1 MRLSQKPPDMFVA
14 VQEQAPALLSVLQRR
29 LAMLVMAALLVLSL
43 WLIEPRPIQVLHAT
57 VMGSLTLL
65 LIVLSLFD
73 GVGRP
78 MLRISAMAA
87 ATMGLILL
95 GQAEPGFTP
104 VGAYI
109 VVLDATQLLRLRMA
123 LGVTGA
129 IFATYVVRQ
138 LWAPGGLQV
147 GWVGIAFNLGFLVFA
162 FVLLYGAR
170 RLRDEQ
176 FRVRALLTE
185 LEARR
190 DRDLAAAKVEERTRL
205 ARDIHDVLAHSLTAL
220 IVQLDGA
227 RMLLTGERASD
238 EAVSSVL
245 RARHLAQEGLD
256 ETRRAVGTLRG
267 DRVPGARMLVSL
279 VQDFERDSG
288 LPCDYSVD
296 GEPVELESPAQLAL
310 YRTAQEALT
319 NVRKHAP
326 ANRVQIHLRYS
337 TGGAELT
344 VDDVGAAP
352 GPRPNGAGEGYGL
365 EGMRERAEL
374 LGGSLEAG
382 PRDTGFRVRL
392 WLPA

>member
-1 MRLSQKPPDMFVA
+1 MRLSQKPPDMFLA
-14 VQEQAPALLSVLQRR
+14 VQEQAPALLSLRQRR

-43 WLIEPRPIQVLHAT
+43 WLIEPRPVQALHAT
-57 VMGSLTLL
+57 AMGSLTLL

-129 IFATYVVRQ
+129 IFATYAVRQ

-267 DRVPGARMLVSL
+267 EGVPGARMLAGL
-279 VQDFERDSG
+279 LKDFERDSG
-288 LPCDYSVD
+288 LQCDYSVD
-296 GEPVELESPAQLAL
+296 GEPVELASPAQLAL

-326 ANRVQIHLRYS
+326 ANRVQVHLRYA
-337 TGGAELT
+337 TGGAELI
-344 VDDVGAAP
+344 VDDFGDAP
-352 GPRPNGAGEGYGL
+352 VPTPNGEGYGL

-374 LGGSLEAG
+374 LGGSLQAG

>member
-1 MRLSQKPPDMFVA
+1 MFVA
-14 VQEQAPALLSVLQRR
+14 VEGQAPALMSVGQRR
-29 LAMLVMAALLVLSL
+29 LAMLVMAALLILSL
-43 WLIEPRPIQVLHAT
+43 WLLEPRPVQVPHAAA
-57 VMGSLTLL
+57 MAALTLL
-65 LIVLSLFD
+65 LIVLSVFEEI
-73 GVGRP
+73 GRP
-78 MLRISAMAA
+78 TLRISAMAA
-87 ATMGLILL
+87 ATMGLIVLTETL
-95 GQAEPGFTP
+95 PASTP

-109 VVLDATQLLRLRMA
+109 VVLDATQSLRLRA
-123 LGVTGA
+123 AFGITGA
-129 IFATYVVRQ
+129 VFATYCVRQ
-138 LWAPGGLQV
+138 LWASGGLQDN
-147 GWVGIAFNLGFLVFA
+147 WVGIAFNLGFLVFA
-162 FVLLYGAR
+162 FLLLYGAR

-176 FRVRALLTE
+176 FRVRTLLAE

-190 DRDLAAAKVEERTRL
+190 DRDLEAAKVQERTRL

-238 EAVSSVL
+238 EAVGSVL

-267 DRVPGARMLVSL
+267 EGVPGARMLAGL
-279 VQDFERDSG
+279 VNDFERDSG
-288 LPCDYSVD
+288 LQCDYSVD
-296 GEPVELESPAQLAL
+296 GEPVELASPAQLAL

-326 ANRVQIHLRYS
+326 ANRVQVHLRYA
-337 TGGAELT
+337 TGGAELI
-344 VDDVGAAP
+344 VDDFGDAP
-352 GPRPNGAGEGYGL
+352 APTPNGAGEGYGL

-374 LGGSLEAG
+374 LGGTLEAG

>member
-1 MRLSQKPPDMFVA
+1 MFVA
-14 VQEQAPALLSVLQRR
+14 VEGQAPALMSVGQRR

-43 WLIEPRPIQVLHAT
+43 WLLEPRPVQLLHAAA
-57 VMGSLTLL
+57 MAALTLL
-65 LIVLSLFD
+65 LIVLSVFEEI
-73 GVGRP
+73 GRP
-78 MLRISAMAA
+78 TLRISAMAA

-95 GQAEPGFTP
+95 TETAPGSTP

-109 VVLDATQLLRLRMA
+109 VVLDATQSLRLRAA

-129 IFATYVVRQ
+129 VFATYCARQ
-138 LWAPGGLQV
+138 LWAPGGLQDN
-147 GWVGIAFNLGFLVFA
+147 WVGIAFNLGFLVFA
-162 FVLLYGAR
+162 FLLLYGAR

-176 FRVRALLTE
+176 FRVRTLLAE

-190 DRDLAAAKVEERTRL
+190 DRDLEAAKVQERTRL

-227 RMLLTGERASD
+227 RMLLTGEHVSE
-238 EAVSSVL
+238 EAVGSVL

-267 DRVPGARMLVSL
+267 EGVPGARMLAGL
-279 VQDFERDSG
+279 VNDFERDSG
-288 LPCDYSVD
+288 LQCDYSVD
-296 GEPVELESPAQLAL
+296 GEPVELASPAQLAL

-326 ANRVQIHLRYS
+326 TNRVQVHLRYA
-337 TGGAELT
+337 TGGAELI
-344 VDDVGAAP
+344 VDDFGDAP
-352 GPRPNGAGEGYGL
+352 APTPNGAGEGYGL

-374 LGGSLEAG
+374 LGGTLEAG

>member
-1 MRLSQKPPDMFVA
+1 MFVA
-14 VQEQAPALLSVLQRR
+14 VEGQAPALMSVGQRR

-43 WLIEPRPIQVLHAT
+43 WLLEPRPLHVPHAAA
-57 VMGSLTLL
+57 MAALTLL
-65 LIVLSLFD
+65 LIVLSVFEEI
-73 GVGRP
+73 GRP
-78 MLRISAMAA
+78 TLRISAMAA

-95 GQAEPGFTP
+95 TETAPGSTP

-109 VVLDATQLLRLRMA
+109 VVLDATQSLRLRGA

-129 IFATYVVRQ
+129 VFATYCARQ
-138 LWAPGGLQV
+138 LWAPGGLQDN
-147 GWVGIAFNLGFLVFA
+147 WVGIAFNLGFLIFA
-162 FVLLYGAR
+162 FLLLYGAR

-176 FRVRALLTE
+176 FRVRTLLAE

-190 DRDLAAAKVEERTRL
+190 DRDLEAAKVQERTRL

-227 RMLLTGERASD
+227 RMLLTEERASE
-238 EAVSSVL
+238 EAVGSVL

-267 DRVPGARMLVSL
+267 ESAPGARMLAGL
-279 VQDFERDSG
+279 VKDFERDSG
-288 LPCDYSVD
+288 LQCDYSVD
-296 GEPVELESPAQLAL
+296 GEPVELASPAQLAL

-326 ANRVQIHLRYS
+326 ANRVQVHLRYA
-337 TGGAELT
+337 TGGAELI
-344 VDDVGAAP
+344 VDDFGDAP
-352 GPRPNGAGEGYGL
+352 VPTPNGEGYGL

-374 LGGSLEAG
+374 LGGSLQAG

>member
-1 MRLSQKPPDMFVA
+1 MFVA
-14 VQEQAPALLSVLQRR
+14 VEGQAPALMSVGQRR

-43 WLIEPRPIQVLHAT
+43 WLLEPRPLQVLHAAA
-57 VMGSLTLL
+57 MAALTLL
-65 LIVLSLFD
+65 LIVLSVFEEI
-73 GVGRP
+73 GRP
-78 MLRISAMAA
+78 TLRISAMAA

-95 GQAEPGFTP
+95 TQTAPASTP

-109 VVLDATQLLRLRMA
+109 VVLDATQSLRLRAA

-129 IFATYVVRQ
+129 VFATYCVRQ
-138 LWAPGGLQV
+138 LWAPGGLQDN
-147 GWVGIAFNLGFLVFA
+147 WVGIAFNLGFLVFA
-162 FVLLYGAR
+162 FMLLYGAR

-176 FRVRALLTE
+176 FRVRALLAE

-190 DRDLAAAKVEERTRL
+190 DRDLEAAKVQERTRL
-205 ARDIHDVLAHSLTAL
+205 AREIHDVLAHSLTAL
-220 IVQLDGA
+220 IVQLDSA
-227 RMLLTGERASD
+227 RMLLTGERASE
-238 EAVSSVL
+238 EAVGSVL

-267 DRVPGARMLVSL
+267 EGVPGARMLAGL
-279 VQDFERDSG
+279 VKDFERDSG
-288 LPCDYSVD
+288 LQCDYSVD
-296 GEPVELESPAQLAL
+296 GEPVELASPAQLAL

-326 ANRVQIHLRYS
+326 ANQVQVHLRYA
-337 TGGAELT
+337 TGGAELI
-344 VDDVGAAP
+344 VDDFGDAP
-352 GPRPNGAGEGYGL
+352 APTPNGAGEGYGL

>member
-1 MRLSQKPPDMFVA
+1 MFVA
-14 VQEQAPALLSVLQRR
+14 VEGQAPALMSVGQRR
-29 LAMLVMAALLVLSL
+29 LAMLVMAALLILSL
-43 WLIEPRPIQVLHAT
+43 WLLEPRPVQVLHAAA
-57 VMGSLTLL
+57 MAALTLL
-65 LIVLSLFD
+65 LIVLSIFEEI
-73 GVGRP
+73 GRP
-78 MLRISAMAA
+78 TLRISAMAA

-95 GQAEPGFTP
+95 TETDPGSTP

-109 VVLDATQLLRLRMA
+109 VVLDATQSLRLRAA

-129 IFATYVVRQ
+129 IFATYSARQ
-138 LWAPGGLQV
+138 LWAPGGLQDN
-147 GWVGIAFNLGFLVFA
+147 WVGIAFNLGFLVFA
-162 FVLLYGAR
+162 FLLLYGAR

-176 FRVRALLTE
+176 FRVRTLLAE

-190 DRDLAAAKVEERTRL
+190 DRDLEAAKVQERTRL

-227 RMLLTGERASD
+227 RMLLTGEHASE
-238 EAVSSVL
+238 EAVGSVL

-267 DRVPGARMLVSL
+267 EGVPGARMLAGL
-279 VQDFERDSG
+279 LKDFERDSG
-288 LPCDYSVD
+288 LQCDYSVD
-296 GEPVELESPAQLAL
+296 GEPVELASPAQLAL

-326 ANRVQIHLRYS
+326 ANRVQVHLRYA
-337 TGGAELT
+337 TGGAELI
-344 VDDVGAAP
+344 VDDFGDAP
-352 GPRPNGAGEGYGL
+352 ASTPNGAGEGYGL

>member
-1 MRLSQKPPDMFVA
+1 MFVTMLD
-14 VQEQAPALLSVLQRR
+14 QAPALLTVRQRR
-29 LAMLVMAALLVLSL
+29 LAVLVISAMLVLFL
-43 WLIEPRPIQVLHAT
+43 WLNEIPNPLNSYPFDPLHAAA
-57 VMGSLTLL
+57 MGALTLT
-65 LIVLSLFD
+65 LIALSFLD
-73 GVGRP
+73 QIGHP
-78 MLRISAMAA
+78 ILRIAAMAA
-87 ATMGLILL
+87 ATTGLMVL
-95 GQAEPGFTP
+95 ARTP
-104 VGAYI
+104 SQTPIGAYI
-109 VVLDATQLLRLRMA
+109 VILDATQLLRLRTA
-123 LGVTGA
+123 LAITGVLCA
-129 IFATYVVRQ
+129 AFIATAFRGP
-138 LWAPGGLQV
+138 AGIEA
-147 GWVGIAFNLGFLVFA
+147 GWVNVAFNTGFFMFA

-176 FRVRALLTE
+176 FRVRTLLAE

-190 DRDLAAAKVEERTRL
+190 ARDLAAAKSEERTRL

-227 RMLLTGERASD
+227 RMLLTRERASD
-238 EAVSSVL
+238 EAVGSVV

-267 DRVPGARMLVSL
+267 DRVPGAEMLAGL
-279 VQDFERDSG
+279 VDEFRLDSG
-288 LPCDYSVD
+288 VDCDYSVD
-296 GEPVELESPAQLAL
+296 GEPVELASPAQLAL

-326 ANRVQIHLRYS
+326 SNRVQVHLHYAPD
-337 TGGAELT
+337 GAQLT
-344 VDDVGAAP
+344 VDDFGA
-352 GPRPNGAGEGYGL
+352 GPPPQPNGTVDGYGL

>member
-1 MRLSQKPPDMFVA
+1 MFVP
-14 VQEQAPALLSVLQRR
+14 VQDHAPALLTVRQRR
-29 LAMLVMAALLVLSL
+29 LAMLVMAALLVLFV
-43 WLIEPRPIQVLHAT
+43 WVNEPRPYQPVHAAA
-57 VMGSLTLL
+57 MGALTLL

-73 GVGRP
+73 QIGRP
-78 MLRISAMAA
+78 TLRIGAMTA
-87 ATMGLILL
+87 ATIGLMLL
-95 GQAEPGFTP
+95 ARNPSETP

-109 VVLDATQLLRLRMA
+109 VILDATQQLRLRTA
-123 LGVTGA
+123 LGFTGA
-129 IFATYVVRQ
+129 ITVILVAEQ
-138 LWAPGGLQV
+138 LRAPGGIEAS
-147 GWVGIAFNLGFLVFA
+147 WVNVAFNLGFFIFA
-162 FVLLYGAR
+162 FMLLYGAR

-176 FRVRALLTE
+176 FRVRTLLAE
-185 LEARR
+185 LEGRR
-190 DRDLAAAKVEERTRL
+190 ERDLEAAKVEERTRL

-227 RMLLTGERASD
+227 RMLLTDERASD
-238 EAVSSVL
+238 EAVGSVL

-267 DRVPGARMLVSL
+267 DRVPGARMLAGL
-279 VQDFERDSG
+279 IEDFERDSG
-288 LPCDYSVD
+288 LACDYSVD
-296 GEPVELESPAQLAL
+296 GEPVELGSPVELAL

-326 ANRVQIHLRYS
+326 ANRVQVHLRYAS
-337 TGGAELT
+337 GGAELT
-344 VDDVGAAP
+344 VDDFGSAP
-352 GPRPNGAGEGYGL
+352 APRPNGSTEGYGL

>member
-57 VMGSLTLL
+57 AMGSLTLL

-129 IFATYVVRQ
+129 IFATYAVRQ

-296 GEPVELESPAQLAL
+296 GEPIELESPAQLAL

-344 VDDVGAAP
+344 VDDFGAAP
-352 GPRPNGAGEGYGL
+352 APGSNGAGEGYGL

>member
-1 MRLSQKPPDMFVA
+1 MFVA
-14 VQEQAPALLSVLQRR
+14 VEGQAPALMSVGQRR
-29 LAMLVMAALLVLSL
+29 LAMLVMAALLILSL
-43 WLIEPRPIQVLHAT
+43 WLLEPRPVQVLHAAA
-57 VMGSLTLL
+57 MAALTLL
-65 LIVLSLFD
+65 LIVLSIFEEI
-73 GVGRP
+73 GRP
-78 MLRISAMAA
+78 TLRISAMAA

-95 GQAEPGFTP
+95 TETDPGSTP

-109 VVLDATQLLRLRMA
+109 VVLDATQSLRLRAA

-129 IFATYVVRQ
+129 VFATYSVRQ
-138 LWAPGGLQV
+138 LWAPGGLHDN
-147 GWVGIAFNLGFLVFA
+147 WVGIAFNLGFLVFA
-162 FVLLYGAR
+162 FLLLYGAR

-176 FRVRALLTE
+176 FRVRTLLAE

-190 DRDLAAAKVEERTRL
+190 DRDLEAAKVQERTRL

-227 RMLLTGERASD
+227 RMLLTGEHASE
-238 EAVSSVL
+238 EAVGSVL

-267 DRVPGARMLVSL
+267 EGVPGARMLAGL
-279 VQDFERDSG
+279 LKDFERDSG
-288 LPCDYSVD
+288 LQCDYSVD
-296 GEPVELESPAQLAL
+296 GEPVELASPAQLAL

-326 ANRVQIHLRYS
+326 ANRVQVHLRYA
-337 TGGAELT
+337 TGGAELI
-344 VDDVGAAP
+344 VDDFGDAP
-352 GPRPNGAGEGYGL
+352 APTPNGAGEGYGL

>member
-14 VQEQAPALLSVLQRR
+14 VQEQAPALLSVRQRR

-57 VMGSLTLL
+57 AMGSLTLL

-73 GVGRP
+73 EVGRP
-78 MLRISAMAA
+78 TLRISAMAA

-95 GQAEPGFTP
+95 GQAEPGTTP

-344 VDDVGAAP
+344 VDDFGAAP
-352 GPRPNGAGEGYGL
+352 APGSNGAGEGYGL

>member
-57 VMGSLTLL
+57 AMGSLTLL

-123 LGVTGA
+123 LGVTGV
-129 IFATYVVRQ
+129 IFATYAVRQ

-296 GEPVELESPAQLAL
+296 GEPIELESPAQLAL

-344 VDDVGAAP
+344 VDDFGAAP
-352 GPRPNGAGEGYGL
+352 APGSNGAGEGYGL

>member
-1 MRLSQKPPDMFVA
+1 
-14 VQEQAPALLSVLQRR
+14 
-29 LAMLVMAALLVLSL
+29 MAA
-43 WLIEPRPIQVLHAT
+43 
-57 VMGSLTLL
+57 LTLL
-65 LIVLSLFD
+65 LIVLSVFEEI
-73 GVGRP
+73 GRP
-78 MLRISAMAA
+78 TLRISAMAA

-95 GQAEPGFTP
+95 TETAPGSTP

-109 VVLDATQLLRLRMA
+109 VVLDATQSLRLRGA

-129 IFATYVVRQ
+129 VFATYCARQ
-138 LWAPGGLQV
+138 LWAPGGLQDN
-147 GWVGIAFNLGFLVFA
+147 WVGIAFNLGFLIFA
-162 FVLLYGAR
+162 FLLLYGAR

-176 FRVRALLTE
+176 FRVRTLLAE

-190 DRDLAAAKVEERTRL
+190 DRDLEAAKVQERTRL

-227 RMLLTGERASD
+227 RMLLTEERASE
-238 EAVSSVL
+238 EAVGSVL

-267 DRVPGARMLVSL
+267 ESAPGARMLAGL
-279 VQDFERDSG
+279 VKDFERDSG
-288 LPCDYSVD
+288 LQCDYSVD
-296 GEPVELESPAQLAL
+296 GEPVELASPAQLAL

-326 ANRVQIHLRYS
+326 ANRVQVHLRYA
-337 TGGAELT
+337 TGGAELI
-344 VDDVGAAP
+344 VDDFGDAP
-352 GPRPNGAGEGYGL
+352 VPTPNGEGYGL

-374 LGGSLEAG
+374 LGGSLQAG

>member
-1 MRLSQKPPDMFVA
+1 MFVA
-14 VQEQAPALLSVLQRR
+14 VEGQAPALMSVGQRR
-29 LAMLVMAALLVLSL
+29 LAMLVMAALLILSL
-43 WLIEPRPIQVLHAT
+43 WLLEPRPVQVLHAAA
-57 VMGSLTLL
+57 MAALTLL
-65 LIVLSLFD
+65 LIVLSIFEEI
-73 GVGRP
+73 GRP
-78 MLRISAMAA
+78 TLRISAMAA

-95 GQAEPGFTP
+95 TETAPGSTP

-109 VVLDATQLLRLRMA
+109 VVLDATQSLRLRAA

-129 IFATYVVRQ
+129 VFATYSVRQ
-138 LWAPGGLQV
+138 LWAPGGLQDN
-147 GWVGIAFNLGFLVFA
+147 WVGIAFNLGFLVFA
-162 FVLLYGAR
+162 FLLLYGAR

-176 FRVRALLTE
+176 FRVRTLLAE

-190 DRDLAAAKVEERTRL
+190 DRDLEAAKVQERTRL

-227 RMLLTGERASD
+227 RMLLTGEHASE
-238 EAVSSVL
+238 EAVGSVL

-267 DRVPGARMLVSL
+267 EGVPGARMLAGL
-279 VQDFERDSG
+279 LKDFERDSG
-288 LPCDYSVD
+288 LQCDYSVD
-296 GEPVELESPAQLAL
+296 GEPVELASPAQLAL

-326 ANRVQIHLRYS
+326 SNRVQVHLRYA
-337 TGGAELT
+337 TGGAELI
-344 VDDVGAAP
+344 VDDFGDAP
-352 GPRPNGAGEGYGL
+352 APTPNGAGEGYGL

>member
-1 MRLSQKPPDMFVA
+1 MFVA
-14 VQEQAPALLSVLQRR
+14 VEGQAPALMSVGQRR
-29 LAMLVMAALLVLSL
+29 LAMLVMAALLILSL
-43 WLIEPRPIQVLHAT
+43 LLLEPRPVQVPHAAA
-57 VMGSLTLL
+57 MAALTLL
-65 LIVLSLFD
+65 LIVLSIFEEI
-73 GVGRP
+73 GRP
-78 MLRISAMAA
+78 TLRISAMAA

-95 GQAEPGFTP
+95 TETDPGSTP

-109 VVLDATQLLRLRMA
+109 VVLDATQSLRLRAA

-129 IFATYVVRQ
+129 VFATYSVRQ
-138 LWAPGGLQV
+138 LWAPGGLHDN
-147 GWVGIAFNLGFLVFA
+147 WVGIAFNLGFLVFA
-162 FVLLYGAR
+162 FLLLYGAR

-176 FRVRALLTE
+176 FRVRTLLAE

-190 DRDLAAAKVEERTRL
+190 DRDLEAAKVQERTRL

-220 IVQLDGA
+220 IVQLDSA

-238 EAVSSVL
+238 EAVGSVL

-267 DRVPGARMLVSL
+267 DGVPGARMLAGL
-279 VQDFERDSG
+279 VKDFERDSG

-296 GEPVELESPAQLAL
+296 GEPVELASPAQLAL

-326 ANRVQIHLRYS
+326 ANRVQVHLRYA
-337 TGGAELT
+337 TGGAELI
-344 VDDVGAAP
+344 VDDFGDAP
-352 GPRPNGAGEGYGL
+352 APTPNGAGEGYGL

>member
-1 MRLSQKPPDMFVA
+1 MFVA
-14 VQEQAPALLSVLQRR
+14 VEGQAPALMSVGQRR

-43 WLIEPRPIQVLHAT
+43 WLLEPRPVQVLHAAA
-57 VMGSLTLL
+57 MAALTLL
-65 LIVLSLFD
+65 LIVLSVFEEI
-73 GVGRP
+73 GHPTV
-78 MLRISAMAA
+78 RISAMAA

-95 GQAEPGFTP
+95 AETAPSSTP

-109 VVLDATQLLRLRMA
+109 VVLDATQLLRLRAA

-129 IFATYVVRQ
+129 VFATYCVRQ
-138 LWAPGGLQV
+138 LWAPGGLQDN
-147 GWVGIAFNLGFLVFA
+147 WIGIAFNLGFLVFA
-162 FVLLYGAR
+162 FMLLYGAR

-176 FRVRALLTE
+176 FRVRALLAE
-185 LEARR
+185 LKARR
-190 DRDLAAAKVEERTRL
+190 ERDLEAAKVAERTRL

-227 RMLLTGERASD
+227 RMLLTDQHASD
-238 EAVSSVL
+238 EAVGSVL

-267 DRVPGARMLVSL
+267 DGVPGARLLARLVE
-279 VQDFERDSG
+279 DFERDSG
-288 LPCDYSVD
+288 LECDYSVD
-296 GEPVELESPAQLAL
+296 GEPVELASPAQLAL

-326 ANRVQIHLRYS
+326 ANRVQVHLRYS
-337 TGGAELT
+337 SGGAELT
-344 VDDVGAAP
+344 VDDFGSAPAP
-352 GPRPNGAGEGYGL
+352 GPNGSTEGYGL

>member
-1 MRLSQKPPDMFVA
+1 MFVA
-14 VQEQAPALLSVLQRR
+14 VEGQAPALMSVGQRR

-43 WLIEPRPIQVLHAT
+43 WLLEPRPLQVLHAAA
-57 VMGSLTLL
+57 MAALTLL
-65 LIVLSLFD
+65 LIVLSVFEEI
-73 GVGRP
+73 GRP
-78 MLRISAMAA
+78 TLRISAMAA

-95 GQAEPGFTP
+95 TQTAPASTP

-109 VVLDATQLLRLRMA
+109 VVLDATQSLRLRAA

-129 IFATYVVRQ
+129 VFATYCVRQ
-138 LWAPGGLQV
+138 LWAPGGLQDN
-147 GWVGIAFNLGFLVFA
+147 WVGIAFNLGFLVFA
-162 FVLLYGAR
+162 FMLLYGAR

-176 FRVRALLTE
+176 FRVRALLAE

-190 DRDLAAAKVEERTRL
+190 DRDLEAAKVQERTRL
-205 ARDIHDVLAHSLTAL
+205 AREIHDVLAHSLTAL
-220 IVQLDGA
+220 IVQLDSA
-227 RMLLTGERASD
+227 RMLLTGERASE
-238 EAVSSVL
+238 EAVGSVL

-267 DRVPGARMLVSL
+267 EGVPGARMLAGL
-279 VQDFERDSG
+279 VKDFERDSG
-288 LPCDYSVD
+288 LQCDYSVD
-296 GEPVELESPAQLAL
+296 GEPVELASPAQLAL

-326 ANRVQIHLRYS
+326 ANQVQVHLRYA
-337 TGGAELT
+337 TGGAELI
-344 VDDVGAAP
+344 VDDFGDTPVLT
-352 GPRPNGAGEGYGL
+352 PNGAGEGYGL

>member
-1 MRLSQKPPDMFVA
+1 MFVA
-14 VQEQAPALLSVLQRR
+14 VEGQEPALMSVGQRR

-43 WLIEPRPIQVLHAT
+43 WLLEPRPVQVLHTAA
-57 VMGSLTLL
+57 MAALTLL
-65 LIVLSLFD
+65 LIVLSVFEEI
-73 GVGRP
+73 GRP
-78 MLRISAMAA
+78 TLRISAMAA

-95 GQAEPGFTP
+95 TETAPGSTP

-109 VVLDATQLLRLRMA
+109 VVLDATQSLRLRAA

-129 IFATYVVRQ
+129 VFATYCVRQ
-138 LWAPGGLQV
+138 LWAPGGLEDN
-147 GWVGIAFNLGFLVFA
+147 WIGIAFNLGFIVFA
-162 FVLLYGAR
+162 FMLLYGAR
-170 RLRDEQ
+170 RLRDQQ
-176 FRVRALLTE
+176 FRVRALLAE

-190 DRDLAAAKVEERTRL
+190 DRDLEAAKVEERTRL

-220 IVQLDGA
+220 IVQLDSA

-238 EAVSSVL
+238 EVVGSVL

-267 DRVPGARMLVSL
+267 DGVPGAPMLAGL
-279 VQDFERDSG
+279 VKDFERDSG
-288 LPCDYSVD
+288 LLCDYSVD
-296 GEPVELESPAQLAL
+296 GEPVELASPAQLAL

-326 ANRVQIHLRYS
+326 ANRVQVHLRYA

-344 VDDVGAAP
+344 VDDFGDAP
-352 GPRPNGAGEGYGL
+352 APTPNGAGEGYGL

>member
-1 MRLSQKPPDMFVA
+1 MFVA

-57 VMGSLTLL
+57 AMGSLTLL

-123 LGVTGA
+123 LGVTGV
-129 IFATYVVRQ
+129 IFATYAVRQ

-326 ANRVQIHLRYS
+326 ANRVQIHLRYA